1 MSVIVIVFGKCLRHN
16 SLEHQK
22 VKYSIIYIPI
32 HKSEFL
38 RAIATRLN
46 QHSRELCIGCVF
58 YNCS

>member
-22 VKYSIIYIPI
+22 VKYSFIYIPI

-46 QHSRELCIGCVF
+46 
-58 YNCS
+58 